1 MLYFG
6 PLFWIIAMTAHQRHL
21 TDLIGSRI
29 CHDLISPLGAIS
41 NGVELISMN
50 GHAASPEMNL
60 ISESIENANARI
72 RFFRIAFGAASPGQ
86 KVAISEI
93 TSILQALSHG
103 GRLVTDWQPKVDLE
117 REHVKLAF
125 LVLQCFETA
134 MPWGGKITVSAVAEQ
149 WAVYGQAEQM
159 KIDPQLWQVLSKG
172 GDQAV
177 LEPAQVHFALAPL
190 TATGMGRQLSV
201 ETSENSARVR
211 F

>member
-1 MLYFG
+1 
-6 PLFWIIAMTAHQRHL
+6 MTAHMRNL

-50 GHAASPEMNL
+50 GDAAGPEMNL

-72 RFFRIAFGAASPGQ
+72 RYFRIAFGTAGPGQ

-93 TSILQALSHG
+93 TSILKSLSRG
-103 GRLVTDWQPKVDLE
+103 GRLVTDWQPRADLE
-117 REHVKLAF
+117 REHVKMAF
-125 LVLQCFETA
+125 LLLQCFETA
-134 MPWGGKITVSAVAEQ
+134 MPWGGKITVSAVGDQ
-149 WAVYGQAEQM
+149 WAVYGQADQM
-159 KIDPQLWQVLSKG
+159 KIDAALWQVLLADSQQT
-172 GDQAV
+172 D

-190 TATGMGRQLSV
+190 AAAAMGRQLSV
-201 ETSENSARVR
+201 EISDNSARVR